1 MNNLVDSS
9 QRNINYLRI
18 SVTDRCNLRCIYC
31 MPETGVKWIAH
42 NEILTY
48 EEIAT
53 VVRIGADLG
62 MNKVR
67 ITGGEPLTRAEL
79 PKLIKMLSET
89 NGVDEISLT
98 TNGILLKEQVLALK
112 DAGLRR
118 INISLDTFKQERFS
132 QITRLGNLQDVLDG
146 IDAAK
151 DAGLNPVKIDMVV
164 INGVN
169 DDEIIDFARKTYEQG
184 WHIRFIEL
192 MPLSNIKGIIPAKEI
207 RSRIETLDKL
217 ETASAPMGNGPARY
231 YRLPGAKGTIGFIS
245 PVTEPFCSWCNR
257 LRLTSYGQLCSCLLS
272 DEGVDLRKP
281 LRNNNLP
288 EDEIRRL
295 IHELIASKP
304 AHHGLA
310 NDNLALSRKMSQIGG

>member
-62 MNKVR
+62 MNKIR

-295 IHELIASKP
+295 ILELIASKP
-304 AHHGLA
+304 AHHDLA
-310 NDNLALSRKMSQIGG
+310 VDNLTLSRKMSQIGG

>member
-1 MNNLVDSS
+1 MSNLVDSS

-31 MPETGVKWIAH
+31 MPETGVKWISH

-53 VVRIGADLG
+53 VVRVGADLG
-62 MNKVR
+62 INKIR

-98 TNGILLKEQVLALK
+98 TNGILLKEQILALK
-112 DAGLRR
+112 NAGLRR

-132 QITRLGNLQDVLDG
+132 QITRLGNLQDVLGG

-164 INGVN
+164 IKGIN
-169 DDEIIDFARKTYEQG
+169 DDEIIDFARKTYKQG

-192 MPLSNIKGIIPAKEI
+192 MPLSNIKGIISAKEI
-207 RSRIETLDKL
+207 RSRIETLDTL
-217 ETASAPMGNGPARY
+217 ETASAPVGNGPARY

-272 DEGVDLRKP
+272 DDGVDLRKP

-295 IHELIASKP
+295 IRELIASKP
-304 AHHGLA
+304 SHHDLA
-310 NDNLALSRKMSQIGG
+310 NDNMALSRKMSQIGG

>member
-1 MNNLVDSS
+1 MNSLVDSS

-53 VVRIGADLG
+53 VARIGADLG
-62 MNKVR
+62 INKIR

-98 TNGILLKEQVLALK
+98 TNGIFLKEQVLALK

-146 IDAAK
+146 IGAAK

-164 INGVN
+164 IKDIN

-192 MPLSNIKGIIPAKEI
+192 MPLATVKGIISAKEI

-217 ETASAPMGNGPARY
+217 ETASAPVGNGPARY
-231 YRLPGAKGTIGFIS
+231 YRLPRAKGTIGFIS

-272 DEGVDLRKP
+272 DDGVDLRKP

-295 IHELIASKP
+295 IRELIASKP
-304 AHHGLA
+304 SHHNLA

>member
-1 MNNLVDSS
+1 MDNLVDSS

-53 VVRIGADLG
+53 VVRVGADLG
-62 MNKVR
+62 INKIR

-98 TNGILLKEQVLALK
+98 TNGVLLKGQVLALK
-112 DAGLRR
+112 NAGLRR
-118 INISLDTFKQERFS
+118 INISLDTFKPERFS

-164 INGVN
+164 IKGIN

-192 MPLSNIKGIIPAKEI
+192 MPLSTVKGIISAKEI

-217 ETASAPMGNGPARY
+217 ETASAPVGNGPARY

-272 DEGVDLRKP
+272 DDGVDLRKP

-288 EDEIRRL
+288 EDEIKRL
-295 IHELIASKP
+295 IRELIASKP
-304 AHHGLA
+304 SHHDLA